1 VVDPGEQ
8 CDNGA
13 ANNNTLYGGC
23 KLDCTLGPRCGDG
36 FKNGT
41 EACDDGK
48 NDGSY
53 GTCSPGCVAPPR
65 CADGVV
71 QSTAGEVC
79 DQGAQNDA
87 AAYGMGKCL
96 KSCRPAPYCG
106 DKSVDVAKGEVCD
119 DGVNSGMPGSC
130 TADCKGYVPLPSCG
144 DGTTQPPE
152 QCDDGANNGQVAST
166 CYTHCRFKCGD
177 GVKDT
182 GEECDDGVNN
192 GTYGTCKSD
201 CKLAGYCGDNVV
213 SGPEQC
219 DLGSGNQA
227 SPYGVGTCTTSC
239 TFGPYCGDGRIDPTH
254 GEECDGTLGCDA
266 ACKISVVR

>member
-1 VVDPGEQ
+1 
-8 CDNGA
+8 
-13 ANNNTLYGGC
+13 
-23 KLDCTLGPRCGDG
+23 
-36 FKNGT
+36 
-41 EACDDGK
+41 
-48 NDGSY
+48 
-53 GTCSPGCVAPPR
+53 
-65 CADGVV
+65 VV

-119 DGVNSGMPGSC
+119 DGVNSGQPGSC

-144 DGTTQPPE
+144 DGTKQPPE
-152 QCDDGANNGQVAST
+152 QCDDGAQNGQAAST
-166 CYTHCRFKCGD
+166 CDTHCRFKCGN

-182 GEECDDGVNN
+182 GEDCDDGVNN

-201 CKLAGYCGDNVV
+201 CKLAGYCGDKVV
-213 SGPEQC
+213 NGPEQC
-219 DLGSGNQA
+219 DLGTAGNLA
-227 SPYGVGTCTTSC
+227 SPYGPGTCTLSC
-239 TFGPYCGDGRIDPTH
+239 TIGPYCGDGRIDPTH

-266 ACKISVVR
+266 VCKISVVR